1 MSNEKDHKLNLP
13 KTSIPMKANL
23 NQREPE
29 FLKEWDKRNVY
40 KKIRKNKKGKKAFH
54 LHDGPPYA
62 NGEIHLGHAVNKVL
76 KDIIIRSKS
85 LEGFDSPY
93 IPGWDCHG
101 LPIEHQVEKKLG
113 KKRKEISKSEF
124 RDLCREYA
132 KTQIKLQER
141 DFVRLGVFGDW
152 KNRYASLDQSFEG
165 EAINAFSR
173 IFHNGHVEKGLK
185 PVHWCLDCGSS
196 LAEAEVD
203 YLDKTSRAIDV
214 KFRIDE
220 TLEKKFI
227 KQNKLPE
234 HSKVFAVIWTTT
246 PWTIPGNQ
254 AVCLNKDIE
263 YSLVE
268 VTKNEIYII
277 ASELV
282 KTCFDRWSLEDFE
295 IIKKMKGND
304 LDGLHFI
311 HPLYNRTSPLLF
323 SEHVT
328 TDTGTGCVHSAPAH
342 GPEDFETCSE
352 NGIELKNP
360 ISSNGCF
367 KDDVKHFGGLHVR
380 KSEEEI
386 IKKLKDADSLLCNED
401 FQHSYPHCW
410 RHKTPLIFMATPQWF
425 ISMTKSGLLE
435 GAEHGID
442 NVEFTPAWGKE
453 RMQIML
459 KDRPDWCISRQR
471 DWGIPI
477 PLIFDKETGEPTNDI
492 EKVFNKA
499 SEQIK
504 ENGIDAWKE
513 FDFGEDKEKYEKS
526 NDIFDVWFDSGI
538 THHCVM
544 NELYGNDVKADLY
557 LEGSDQHRGWFQS
570 SLLTSVAMNG
580 TPPYKGVLTHGFVV
594 DEDGRKMSKSIGNVV
609 GPLEIINNSGADTL
623 RFWIAATDF
632 RGEMAFSKDIFNRSV
647 DGFRRI
653 RNTMRFMISNLYDY
667 DQNDQVTKVLFLD
680 KAIISK
686 TAKLQNEIR
695 ELYKEFNFHQ
705 VVSKIVN
712 FCVNDLGSLY
722 LDVIKDRLYTMQPE
736 SEGRR
741 SAQYALA
748 IVLDF
753 LNKAISPILPFTAY
767 EFSEN
772 LSNGNGDE
780 IFYSEWEEYQNKF
793 NKEEE
798 EEFELLVQL
807 RQRAYQE
814 IEEERK
820 KKDIK
825 NALDCDVEITLEKE
839 LFDKISKYSDE
850 MNKILICSS
859 CSIFLGKSEQIL
871 VKKSVNEKCTRC
883 WHKVEELE
891 NGICKRC
898 INNMSGEGEVRRFF

>member
-1 MSNEKDHKLNLP
+1 
-13 KTSIPMKANL
+13 
-23 NQREPE
+23 
-29 FLKEWDKRNVY
+29 
-40 KKIRKNKKGKKAFH
+40 
-54 LHDGPPYA
+54 
-62 NGEIHLGHAVNKVL
+62 
-76 KDIIIRSKS
+76 
-85 LEGFDSPY
+85 
-93 IPGWDCHG
+93 
-101 LPIEHQVEKKLG
+101 
-113 KKRKEISKSEF
+113 
-124 RDLCREYA
+124 
-132 KTQIKLQER
+132 
-141 DFVRLGVFGDW
+141 
-152 KNRYASLDQSFEG
+152 
-165 EAINAFSR
+165 
-173 IFHNGHVEKGLK
+173 
-185 PVHWCLDCGSS
+185 
-196 LAEAEVD
+196 
-203 YLDKTSRAIDV
+203 
-214 KFRIDE
+214 
-220 TLEKKFI
+220 
-227 KQNKLPE
+227 
-234 HSKVFAVIWTTT
+234 
-246 PWTIPGNQ
+246 
-254 AVCLNKDIE
+254 
-263 YSLVE
+263 
-268 VTKNEIYII
+268 
-277 ASELV
+277 
-282 KTCFDRWSLEDFE
+282 
-295 IIKKMKGND
+295 
-304 LDGLHFI
+304 
-311 HPLYNRTSPLLF
+311 
-323 SEHVT
+323 
-328 TDTGTGCVHSAPAH
+328 
-342 GPEDFETCSE
+342 
-352 NGIELKNP
+352 
-360 ISSNGCF
+360 
-367 KDDVKHFGGLHVR
+367 
-380 KSEEEI
+380 
-386 IKKLKDADSLLCNED
+386 
-401 FQHSYPHCW
+401 
-410 RHKTPLIFMATPQWF
+410 
-425 ISMTKSGLLE
+425 
-435 GAEHGID
+435 
-442 NVEFTPAWGKE
+442 
-453 RMQIML
+453 
-459 KDRPDWCISRQR
+459 
-471 DWGIPI
+471 
-477 PLIFDKETGEPTNDI
+477 
-492 EKVFNKA
+492 
-499 SEQIK
+499 
-504 ENGIDAWKE
+504 
-513 FDFGEDKEKYEKS
+513 
-526 NDIFDVWFDSGI
+526 
-538 THHCVM
+538 
-544 NELYGNDVKADLY
+544 
-557 LEGSDQHRGWFQS
+557 
-570 SLLTSVAMNG
+570 MNG

-609 GPLEIINNSGADTL
+609 GPQEIINNSGADTL

-772 LSNGNGDE
+772 LSNGNGDK
-780 IFYSEWEEYQNKF
+780 IFYSEWEEYENRLNKV
-793 NKEEE
+793 EE

-825 NALDCDVEITLEKE
+825 NALDCDLEITLEKE